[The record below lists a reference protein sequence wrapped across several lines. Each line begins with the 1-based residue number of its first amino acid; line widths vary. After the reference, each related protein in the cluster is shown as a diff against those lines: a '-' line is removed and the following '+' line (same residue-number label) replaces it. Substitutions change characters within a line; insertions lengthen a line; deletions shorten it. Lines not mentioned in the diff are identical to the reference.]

1 MGWRE
6 VNPGF
11 RALCCAGGLG
21 FAMSGAGLA
30 AGLSFDVKPGLW
42 DIETSGA
49 ASGMPQIPPEMLE
62 KLPPDQRVMA
72 TAMLLAVIAQASMPH
87 SMQFCVTPEQVRQG
101 LDLDRIG
108 GKHCRRTVQSSS
120 PTGLDMQVD
129 CSGHDQMSGNVHLRV
144 VDRATVAGD
153 VDFRAGVGANSML
166 IRQTLHGKWLGA
178 ECGDVAPFG

>member
-1 MGWRE
+1 
-6 VNPGF
+6 VNPRF
-11 RALCCAGGLG
+11 RALCCAAGLG
-21 FAMSGAGLA
+21 VATSAAGLA
-30 AGLSFDVKPGLW
+30 AGLSFDVQPGLW

-49 ASGMPQIPPEMLE
+49 ASGVPQIPPDMLA
-62 KLPPDQRVMA
+62 KLPPDQRVIA
-72 TAMLLAVIAQASMPH
+72 TAMLLAIIAQASMPH

-101 LDLDRIG
+101 LDLNRIG
-108 GKHCRRTVQSSS
+108 GKNCRRTVQSSS

-129 CSGHDQMSGNVHLRV
+129 CSGHDQMSGNVNLRV

-153 VDFRAGVGANSML
+153 VDFRAGLGANSMT